1 MPDADWLAAYVVKM
15 ITVVDVIQ
23 EIAREQISERIDH
36 VLWKKELDIV
46 MSVKKLAR
54 KECLLRLNLM
64 ASLYLSKDMVKQNS

>member
-46 MSVKKLAR
+46 MSVKV
-54 KECLLRLNLM
+54 
-64 ASLYLSKDMVKQNS
+64 SLE